1 MEAILQKIYRFS
13 AHVAAACVVLIAA
26 GVVLEIILR
35 IFGTSLPGIIEVA
48 TFALVGASFLALA
61 HTFRHNVHIR
71 ITMIVGRIPPGWR
84 RYFEI
89 WSLVV
94 SLVISVWF
102 TVYCILFAWDAYEF
116 NDRSDGLLSIP
127 LWIPQMMMTVGI
139 GLLVLSLLEELIK
152 VLRKKKPIY
161 QLRAES
167 AQGLDDEEDTEVD
180 VDIDL
185 NK

>member
-1 MEAILQKIYRFS
+1 MEAILQKIYRGC
-13 AHVAAACVVLIAA
+13 AHIAAACVCLMAV

-35 IFGTSLPGIIEVA
+35 IFGKSIPGIVELA
-48 TFALVGASFLALA
+48 TFALVGASFLSLA

-71 ITMIVGRIPPGWR
+71 ITMITSRVPQSWR

-94 SLVISVWF
+94 SLVISIWL
-102 TVYCILFAWDAYEF
+102 TIYCIIFVRDAYEF

-127 LWIPQMMMTVGI
+127 LWIPQMMMTLGI
-139 GLLVLSLLEELIK
+139 GLLALSLLEELIK

-161 QLRAES
+161 QLRAETV
-167 AQGLDDEEDTEVD
+167 QNDNDEENTKVDTTFT
-180 VDIDL
+180 
-185 NK
+185 

>member
-1 MEAILQKIYRFS
+1 MEAILQKIYRGC
-13 AHVAAACVVLIAA
+13 AHAAAACVFLIAA

-71 ITMIVGRIPPGWR
+71 ITMIVSRVPEGWR

-89 WSLVV
+89 WSLTV
-94 SLVISVWF
+94 SLVISAWF
-102 TVYCILFAWDAYEF
+102 TVYCVMLAWDAYEF

-127 LWIPQMMMTVGI
+127 LWIPQMMMIVGI
-139 GLLVLSLLEELIK
+139 GLLVVSLFEELIR

-161 QLRAES
+161 ELRTES
-167 AQGLDDEEDTEVD
+167 VQGSDDEKNTEVD
-180 VDIDL
+180 AGLDL
-185 NK
+185 KK